1 MGKLLRS
8 VDKKIAGV
16 CGGIAEN
23 FGWEARN
30 VRLVW
35 LLLTL
40 FSVGSMVLF
49 YLILCFLMPDAASSK
64 GSYEERMNRR
74 LGRR

>member
-8 VDKKIAGV
+8 ADKKLAGV

-23 FGWEARN
+23 FGWEVRN

-35 LLLTL
+35 FLLTL
-40 FSVGSMVLF
+40 VSAGSMVLF
-49 YLILCFLMPDAASSK
+49 YLILCFLMPDSAK
-64 GSYEERMNRR
+64 VRKSYEERMKER
-74 LGRR
+74 LGK